1 VPTLLDWVDA
11 GNDKE
16 QALGAQPLKMDDF
29 TAAAT
34 AVAAPAPRNCT
45 PSTFG
50 AVRMVSETLPCNET
64 VDSTP
69 AFELALHWCNVRQ
82 VVADAG
88 LFRIDGT
95 IYLKHGL
102 LELPISTALVRTN
115 CSASTG
121 PIVIVGQEGHLI
133 GRGSLKT
140 ANPSPRGA
148 VVIGPDCTGYTN
160 GTLYHNCMENVEF
173 ASVEGV
179 SISGHAKHTNFDL
192 NPKWSPNSTDPAVA
206 MHQCGG
212 FLNQQAS
219 FGVNGSVG
227 LCMDSSQPN
236 MVGSTYLNTV
246 RGVSIASVDVGLY
259 LGAIVN
265 ANQFHNLIFYKTT
278 VATWVESNNENSF
291 VGGFSHFGE
300 AAPGQEQV
308 VIRGTHSGYN
318 LWTGVQGEPGGNS
331 RYLQMSG
338 SQNQVVGHNNCG
350 QESYINDKSFA
361 GMMNGGMSA
370 NSMSAHKLES
380 ATGIIQHWPANT
392 SSSHWNETAREIE
405 KAATHDTVEMEF
417 APVILNET
425 DSDGSVLS
433 IGRLDFYTA
442 EPSEA
447 YYEVSLTGSSILNSS
462 AGKVTSTSHRW
473 QGIVQLQRC
482 SHGITVESGCSE
494 ADIKR
499 GVGLF
504 ILLDTAQ
511 GCHQGAV
518 NTSAD
523 TLGLGT
529 YLLIPL
535 AVDDGQVIF
544 RRLIVSI
551 KLVGRFLR
559 GHHSSPS
566 GTRPFRFQRA

>member
-1 VPTLLDWVDA
+1 
-11 GNDKE
+11 
-16 QALGAQPLKMDDF
+16 
-29 TAAAT
+29 
-34 AVAAPAPRNCT
+34 
-45 PSTFG
+45 
-50 AVRMVSETLPCNET
+50 
-64 VDSTP
+64 
-69 AFELALHWCNVRQ
+69 
-82 VVADAG
+82 
-88 LFRIDGT
+88 
-95 IYLKHGL
+95 
-102 LELPISTALVRTN
+102 
-115 CSASTG
+115 
-121 PIVIVGQEGHLI
+121 
-133 GRGSLKT
+133 
-140 ANPSPRGA
+140 
-148 VVIGPDCTGYTN
+148 
-160 GTLYHNCMENVEF
+160 
-173 ASVEGV
+173 
-179 SISGHAKHTNFDL
+179 
-192 NPKWSPNSTDPAVA
+192 
-206 MHQCGG
+206 
-212 FLNQQAS
+212 
-219 FGVNGSVG
+219 
-227 LCMDSSQPN
+227 
-236 MVGSTYLNTV
+236 
-246 RGVSIASVDVGLY
+246 
-259 LGAIVN
+259 
-265 ANQFHNLIFYKTT
+265 
-278 VATWVESNNENSF
+278 
-291 VGGFSHFGE
+291 
-300 AAPGQEQV
+300 
-308 VIRGTHSGYN
+308 
-318 LWTGVQGEPGGNS
+318 
-331 RYLQMSG
+331 
-338 SQNQVVGHNNCG
+338 
-350 QESYINDKSFA
+350 
-361 GMMNGGMSA
+361 
-370 NSMSAHKLES
+370 
-380 ATGIIQHWPANT
+380 
-392 SSSHWNETAREIE
+392 
-405 KAATHDTVEMEF
+405 MEF